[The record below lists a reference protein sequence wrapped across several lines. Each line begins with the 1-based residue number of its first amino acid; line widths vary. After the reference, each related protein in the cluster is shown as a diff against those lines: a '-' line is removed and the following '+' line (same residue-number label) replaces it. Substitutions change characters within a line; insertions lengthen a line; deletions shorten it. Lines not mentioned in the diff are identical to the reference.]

1 MVVRYTDVCPDI
13 RFRFLAVIK
22 AVECVVL
29 GFLFF
34 QAQCMYM

>member
-13 RFRFLAVIK
+13 RFRYLAVIK

-29 GFLFF
+29 GFFFF